1 MKVLE
6 RVLFLVKYLLE
17 NNNDFKEIINRKGS
31 NVGKLIVVII
41 LLLLMIGHGVG
52 GYIFYKFN
60 NSPKVLFVKTHS
72 KYTLL
77 KNDSNDLINFS
88 SKFKDG
94 YTFSINNKC

>member
-41 LLLLMIGHGVG
+41 LFLLMIGHGVG
-52 GYIFYKFN
+52 GYIFYKF
-60 NSPKVLFVKTHS
+60 KKD
-72 KYTLL
+72 YL
-77 KNDSNDLINFS
+77 KGSFI
-88 SKFKDG
+88 
-94 YTFSINNKC
+94 FSIFIF

>member
-41 LLLLMIGHGVG
+41 LFLLMIGHGVG
-52 GYIFYKFN
+52 CYIFYKFN
-60 NSPKVLFVKTHS
+60 NSPKVLFVKTLS
-72 KYTLL
+72 K
-77 KNDSNDLINFS
+77 
-88 SKFKDG
+88 
-94 YTFSINNKC
+94 

>member
-31 NVGKLIVVII
+31 NVGRLIVVII
-41 LLLLMIGHGVG
+41 LFLLMIGHGFG

-60 NSPKVLFVKTHS
+60 NSPKVLFVKTLS

>member
-52 GYIFYKFN
+52 GYIFSNLIIHLKF
-60 NSPKVLFVKTHS
+60 
-72 KYTLL
+72 YLL
-77 KNDSNDLINFS
+77 KHLVNIL
-88 SKFKDG
+88 
-94 YTFSINNKC
+94 Y